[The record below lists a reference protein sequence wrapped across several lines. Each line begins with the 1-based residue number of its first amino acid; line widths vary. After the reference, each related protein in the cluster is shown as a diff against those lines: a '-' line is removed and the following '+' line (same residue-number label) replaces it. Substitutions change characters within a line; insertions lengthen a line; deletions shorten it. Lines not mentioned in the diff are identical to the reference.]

1 MKKLSSGVRTRL
13 MIGLMSGTSRDGV
26 DAACVRVRGTDVPG
40 APDVKVSLLHHTRL
54 PYPRALARA
63 LSDMQSLDA
72 PAICRINV
80 EVAEA
85 FARAAIRCAEESG
98 IELKKF
104 DAVASHGQTIWH
116 MPPQG
121 ETKRSRNGST
131 LQMGDPAVIARR
143 TGLTVVSGF
152 RGADMAEGGQGAPLV
167 PYVDHILFAHKAPIA
182 VHNLGGISNVTLVTP
197 LLEGVRAFDT
207 GPANSLMDAAMRRYF
222 KKPYD
227 RGGAKAR
234 AGRPDKEFLRR
245 LLAHPY
251 FKKKPPKSTG
261 LETFGAAFL
270 SEMVPARSRKRG
282 EDVLA
287 TLAQFTAHTVAR
299 AYRMFVLP
307 DSGITE
313 AVFSGGGTRNT
324 FLMELIGEHLHPLKL
339 SLSDSYGIPVQAKEA
354 LAFAVLGAL
363 ALDGVRTNLP
373 RVTGAGSRVR
383 MGSITIP

>member
-1 MKKLSSGVRTRL
+1 

-26 DAACVRVRGTDVPG
+26 DAAAVRVTGAGPG
-40 APDVKVSLLHHTRL
+40 AVGTRVSLLHHTRL
-54 PYPRALARA
+54 PYPRALVLA

-80 EVAEA
+80 EVGEV

-116 MPPQG
+116 IPPQG
-121 ETKRSRNGST
+121 GSKRKKNGST
-131 LQMGDPAVIARR
+131 FQIGEPAVIARR
-143 TGLTVVSGF
+143 TGLPVVSGF
-152 RGADMAEGGQGAPLV
+152 RGADMAEGGHGAPLV
-167 PYVDHILFAHKAPIA
+167 PYADYILFKSKAPIA
-182 VHNLGGISNVTLVTP
+182 VHNLGGISNVTVVTTE
-197 LLEGVRAFDT
+197 LDNVRAFDT

-234 AGRPDKEFLRR
+234 KGRPDKALLGR

-251 FKKKPPKSTG
+251 LKKKPPKSTG

-270 SEMVPARSRKRG
+270 SEAVPPRSRRKG

-287 TLAQFTAHTVAR
+287 TLAQFTAHSVAH
-299 AYRMFVLP
+299 AYRRFVLP
-307 DSGITE
+307 ESAITE

-324 FLMELIGEHLHPLKL
+324 FLMQLLGEHLLPLKL
-339 SLSDSYGIPVQAKEA
+339 SLSDSYGVPVQAKEA
-354 LAFAVLGAL
+354 MAFAVLGAG
-363 ALDGVRTNLP
+363 ALEGVQTNLP
-373 RVTGAGSRVR
+373 KVTGAGRRVR
-383 MGSITIP
+383 LGSITMP